1 MDFIFVCVLS
11 GVAYETTTPAYYA
24 KTTTAPSYY
33 FTSQYSTRPCLM
45 CVRKSGIFNE
55 TSLDVQ
61 LQFWSCRWPLCTR
74 SVCPSACLSYGY
86 KHAGC
91 MAKLLRYD
99 TRCYFNVRSKADTSR
114 LNLPHGSLIYHLGY
128 RHAGCLQLSHRR
140 PPETC
145 GLRTRPR
152 TDVDPPRFLDPW
164 RPDWRQRD
172 MPPSNCHRRG
182 AYRLAAPGAITCWS
196 RASASRCWLA
206 AALQFANFAV
216 QFSSSA
222 VNTAL
227 QSLFVI
233 KETMHVWPVLLPR

>member
-140 PPETC
+140 CRRLKWIPRKNNPP
-145 GLRTRPR
+145 
-152 TDVDPPRFLDPW
+152 V
-164 RPDWRQRD
+164 
-172 MPPSNCHRRG
+172 
-182 AYRLAAPGAITCWS
+182 I
-196 RASASRCWLA
+196 SA
-206 AALQFANFAV
+206 
-216 QFSSSA
+216 
-222 VNTAL
+222 
-227 QSLFVI
+227 
-233 KETMHVWPVLLPR
+233 